1 MNPAALDKMI
11 ADSMRDIGS
20 EDDDDDDLED
30 ADLLVKFIIFVFKLG
45 YIIFIAAVIVFLN
58 LLF

>member
-45 YIIFIAAVIVFLN
+45 YIIAAVIVFLN